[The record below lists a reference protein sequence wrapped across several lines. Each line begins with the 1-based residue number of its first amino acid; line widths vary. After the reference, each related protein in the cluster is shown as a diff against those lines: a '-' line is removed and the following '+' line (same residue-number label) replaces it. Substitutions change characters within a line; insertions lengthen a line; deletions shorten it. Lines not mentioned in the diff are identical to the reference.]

1 MKFNGIFSQVT
12 FDKSRKIAKTVEKS
26 AKNKMDLKNLFPI
39 EGKRNI
45 FRAKFFVREKKEK
58 NKKMVKVEKSP
69 RKKSSE
75 KSPVKK
81 SPMKSPKKNSPVKVE
96 KSPVKK
102 TKSGLRGHIFKL
114 Q

>member
-1 MKFNGIFSQVT
+1 MRQK
-12 FDKSRKIAKTVEKS
+12 KRKIK
-26 AKNKMDLKNLFPI
+26 
-39 EGKRNI
+39 
-45 FRAKFFVREKKEK
+45 
-58 NKKMVKVEKSP
+58 KKMVKVEKSP

-96 KSPVKK
+96 KSPVRK